1 MDIDGGPRQLRKD
14 GRMGWVGSVDSWSLV
29 RNLSVAVEEAARL
42 AAVTKKG
49 TRDNSQT
56 FSHRH

>member
-29 RNLSVAVEEAARL
+29 SVAVEEAARL